1 MDSNLYYAHQIPTLL
16 MLVYMRTS
24 SFQHWL
30 RLHTYTLPW
39 FLTYFNEIFYVL
51 GINKTYITAFLLN
64 ASVKQ
69 GAVRYD
75 INKSR
80 CLSALSEH
88 RYRSAPLE
96 CSASISWNPSFFH
109 KLYRQR
115 TTEIIKSGTW
125 DTTRVILAKSSESV
139 ISIGQVN

>member
-1 MDSNLYYAHQIPTLL
+1 MDLDLYYAHQIPTLL

-64 ASVKQ
+64 TSVKQ
-69 GAVRYD
+69 GAVKYD
-75 INKSR
+75 IKKKVGV
-80 CLSALSEH
+80 SE
-88 RYRSAPLE
+88 RSIRTQVQV
-96 CSASISWNPSFFH
+96 SASGMFCLHIMKPF
-109 KLYRQR
+109 
-115 TTEIIKSGTW
+115 
-125 DTTRVILAKSSESV
+125 ILP
-139 ISIGQVN
+139 